1 METAAIWLAVGFL
14 GQIFFASRFLV
25 QWLVSERQKKS
36 VMPLAF
42 WFLSIGGGLTLLTYA
57 IYRKDPV
64 FIVGQSFGLFVY
76 LRNLQMIARERRL
89 AATGG

>member
-1 METAAIWLAVGFL
+1 
-14 GQIFFASRFLV
+14 
-25 QWLVSERQKKS
+25 
-36 VMPLAF
+36 MPLAF